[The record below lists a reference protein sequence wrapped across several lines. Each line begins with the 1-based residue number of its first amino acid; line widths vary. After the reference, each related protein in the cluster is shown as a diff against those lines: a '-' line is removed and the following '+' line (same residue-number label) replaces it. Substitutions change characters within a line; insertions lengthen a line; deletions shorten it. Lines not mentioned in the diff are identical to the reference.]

1 MGVGAGV
8 DSAVGV
14 AIGGGAGVGVLP
26 PAQATAIR
34 AASSRHGRNRIFN
47 GRMGVFRYGLVL
59 YQNGCYGNRNGC
71 IVLYIILDRVGESCK
86 RVGEREG
93 DVEW

>member
-1 MGVGAGV
+1 MGAWVY
-8 DSAVGV
+8 
-14 AIGGGAGVGVLP
+14 
-26 PAQATAIR
+26 
-34 AASSRHGRNRIFN
+34 
-47 GRMGVFRYGLVL
+47 FRYGLVL

-93 DVEW
+93 DVECRAAFHSIAAAVSEILLGCRSTPSADFPNEAMPLCMFN